1 MDPVKFATVALGS
14 TKKTVAEGG
23 PLPWVLDPKH
33 HYEVMSAEEE
43 EWVKIRTSGKET
55 SQGKHLHFFEVTC
68 TVLGEQLLTVEV
80 GNKPSNSLPNPAVS
94 SAKTK

>member
-1 MDPVKFATVALGS
+1 MALGS
-14 TKKTVAEGG
+14 TKRIVAEGG

-33 HYEVMSAEEE
+33 HYDVMSAEEE
-43 EWVKIRTSGKET
+43 DWVRIKSRGKDT
-55 SQGKHLHFFEVTC
+55 NQGEAIHYFDVTC

-80 GNKPSNSLPNPAVS
+80 GNRPSSSLPTPAVS

>member
-1 MDPVKFATVALGS
+1 M
-14 TKKTVAEGG
+14 AEGG
-23 PLPWVLDPKH
+23 PLPWVLDPTH

-43 EWVKIRTSGKET
+43 DWVQIKPAGKEMG
-55 SQGKHLHFFEVTC
+55 QGDNLHYFDVTC

-80 GNKPSNSLPNPAVS
+80 GNKPSKSLQNPVVS